1 MSAAAQLPLEF
12 DHRPALSG
20 EDFLVAEC
28 NEEAVAW
35 IDRWPDWPSPAL
47 VIHGPA
53 GCGKSHLAAVFGAAS
68 GAHTIGVDDLHADS
82 LDASAGAVIIEDADS
97 ILNSE
102 VETPLF
108 HLYNRLSETGQRL
121 LLTGLQP
128 PGRWTIGL
136 ADLRSRLNAATAV
149 GIGAPDDALI
159 QAVLVKMFADRQ
171 LEIDTDVIAFVL
183 PRMERSFAAAREL
196 VATADRLALA
206 ERRRITVPLMK
217 RVLEH
222 PISSS
227 EGE

>member
-1 MSAAAQLPLEF
+1 MSTAAQLPLTF

-28 NEEAVAW
+28 NAEAVAW

-53 GCGKSHLAAVFGAAS
+53 GCGKSHLAAVFGAAT
-68 GAHTIGVDDLHADS
+68 GARNLSAVDLRSDPPKAGT
-82 LDASAGAVIIEDADS
+82 GAVIIEDADS
-97 ILNSE
+97 ILE
-102 VETPLF
+102 PELEAPLF
-108 HLYNRLSETGQRL
+108 HLYNRMAETGERL

-159 QAVLVKMFADRQ
+159 QAVLVKLFADRQ
-171 LEIDTDVIAFVL
+171 LTIDTDVIAFVL
-183 PRMERSFAAAREL
+183 PRMERSFEAARRLVAAA
-196 VATADRLALA
+196 DQLALA
-206 ERRRITVPLMK
+206 EQRRITVPLIK
-217 RVLEH
+217 RVLDTLN
-222 PISSS
+222 SD
-227 EGE
+227 GD